1 MIPKIFKSILR
12 EKKKQIACIYERR
25 VGVCG
30 TLRSQYIGETED
42 IFSERPVRAG
52 KQTGQRDIGE
62 WDELR
67 RLEAPTNKKRRLDY
81 EAALIIKRNPR
92 SQRIHVAPHTYA
104 GYFNRA
110 RRAGLLRMSIKHPIW
125 RDVIAFQCYT
135 RISRRLENFEKN
147 LTYNIRNIIEDYQI
161 VSLEVNKEYRKY
173 RTLGI
178 INPEYELEGIGNYN
192 LKNSPYSCYK
202 LHEEFQELGKMFKR
216 YKKYLV
222 HFEVEPP
229 GVAAL
234 LRRKPQHGKFAKHV
248 DINIE
253 NLFLKLKKTFKF
265 CSHIHQ
271 IYSRINTGIE
281 TKKFNGGKLAT
292 QQWRLQKECQ
302 LTPEQIM
309 KYGKKY
315 KEAFSED
322 FTSPKT

>member
-1 MIPKIFKSILR
+1 MKSVDMIPKIFKIISR

-30 TLRSQYIGETED
+30 TLRSQYIGMTD
-42 IFSERPVRAG
+42 GIFSERPVRAG

-62 WDELR
+62 WEQLR

-92 SQRIHVAPHTYA
+92 SQRIHVDCHTYI

-110 RRAGLLRMSIKHPIW
+110 RKAGLLRISIKHPIW

-135 RISRRLENFEKN
+135 KISTCLKNFEQK

-178 INPEYELEGIGNYN
+178 INPEYEREGIGNYN

-248 DINIE
+248 DTNIE

-271 IYSRINTGIE
+271 IYSHINTGIE
-281 TKKFNGGKLAT
+281 TKKFDRDKLPT
-292 QQWRLQKECQ
+292 QQWRLHEECQ
-302 LTPEQIM
+302 LTPKQIM

-315 KEAFSED
+315 KEAFSGN
-322 FTSPKT
+322 

>member
-1 MIPKIFKSILR
+1 MIPKVFKIITK
-12 EKKKQIACIYERR
+12 EKGKQTACIYERR

-30 TLRSQYIGETED
+30 TLRSQYIGETSN
-42 IFSERPVRAG
+42 IFSDRPIRSG
-52 KQTGQRDIGE
+52 KKNGQRDIGE
-62 WDELR
+62 WEQVR
-67 RLEAPTNKKRRLDY
+67 RLEAPSNRERRLDY

-92 SQRIHVAPHTYA
+92 AQRIYISYDTYV

-110 RRAGLLRMSIKHPIW
+110 RKAGLLRISIKHPIW

-135 RISRRLENFEKN
+135 RISTRLENFKKN

-161 VSLEVNKEYRKY
+161 VSLKVNKEYRKY

-178 INPEYELEGIGNYN
+178 INPEYERQGIGNYS

-202 LHEEFQELGKMFKR
+202 LHEEFQELEKVFKR

-248 DINIE
+248 DIDIE
-253 NLFLKLKKTFKF
+253 KSFLNLKKTFKF
-265 CSHIHQ
+265 CSHIRQ
-271 IYSRINTGIE
+271 LYSRINTGVE
-281 TKKFNGGKLAT
+281 TKKFDRNKLYT
-292 QQWRLQKECQ
+292 LQWRLHEECQ

-309 KYGKKY
+309 KYGRKY
-315 KEAFSED
+315 KEAFWENE
-322 FTSPKT
+322 SPKT

>member
-52 KQTGQRDIGE
+52 KQSGQRDIGE
-62 WDELR
+62 WEELR

-92 SQRIHVAPHTYA
+92 SQRIHVAPHTYT

-135 RISRRLENFEKN
+135 RISTRLKKFEKN
-147 LTYNIRNIIEDYQI
+147 LEYNIKLIIEDYHI
-161 VSLEVNKEYRKY
+161 VSLDVNKEYRKY
-173 RTLGI
+173 RRTGI
-178 INPEYELEGIGNYN
+178 INPEYRDISRNYS
-192 LKNSPYSCYK
+192 LRNSPYSCYK
-202 LHEEFQELGKMFKR
+202 LHEEFQELEKVFKR

-234 LRRKPQHGKFAKHV
+234 LRRKPQHGKFAKYV

-253 NLFLKLKKTFKF
+253 KSFLKMKKTFKF
-265 CSHIHQ
+265 CSHIRQ
-271 IYSRINTGIE
+271 IYSRINTGVE
-281 TKKFNGGKLAT
+281 TKEFDKNKLYT
-292 QQWRLQKECQ
+292 LQWRLHEECQ

-309 KYGKKY
+309 KYGRKY
-315 KEAFSED
+315 KEAFWENE
-322 FTSPKT
+322 SPKT